1 MGGLFG
7 SMGTALG
14 ALSLNQEALDI
25 TTNNIANINTPGYSR
40 QVAGISENT
49 PITYANLQFG
59 QGAQITGI
67 QSIRDQVLQTRIYS
81 ETQQQAGSNAFLG
94 PMQQVQASFN
104 DAGGTGLQKSMTAF
118 FSSWA
123 LLSVNPS
130 DIPSRQGVIT
140 AGKNLATTF
149 NSAAKNL
156 TVLRG
161 NLNQQV
167 PGDIQQIN
175 TIAQSVAKLN
185 LQIANARNSGQN
197 SGTLEDQRNALIQNL
212 SQIVGVSVTN
222 GNNGQISL
230 STGQGSALVVEGQS
244 FALQAQSDPA
254 SGMTHIISNGND
266 ITSQISG
273 GQLGGTLQARDRAIP
288 NLQTQLDTLASGIA
302 AAVNT
307 AHQAGTDLNGAPG
320 QGFFSVPAT
329 TPGTAAV
336 MSVNIQDPALIA
348 AGQSGA
354 SGDNSNALALSGLQ
368 NQNIVAGQSANNY
381 YINTV
386 SQLGNDISSAQT
398 SSDAQTAV
406 LQQLKTQQSSVSGV
420 SLDEEAANLVQF
432 QRAYQASARVITI
445 VDQLTSVA
453 INMGAP

>member
-1 MGGLFG
+1 
-7 SMGTALG
+7 
-14 ALSLNQEALDI
+14 
-25 TTNNIANINTPGYSR
+25 
-40 QVAGISENT
+40 
-49 PITYANLQFG
+49 
-59 QGAQITGI
+59 
-67 QSIRDQVLQTRIYS
+67 
-81 ETQQQAGSNAFLG
+81 
-94 PMQQVQASFN
+94 
-104 DAGGTGLQKSMTAF
+104 MTAF

-140 AGKNLATTF
+140 AARNLATTF

-156 TVLRG
+156 TALRG

-175 TIAQSVAKLN
+175 TMAKSVAGLN

-197 SGTLEDQRNALIQNL
+197 SGTLEDQRNSVIQNM
-212 SQIVGVSVTN
+212 SQLVGVSVTN

-244 FALQAQSDPA
+244 FALQAQSDPV

-266 ITSQISG
+266 ITSQITG
-273 GQLGGTLQARDRAIP
+273 GQLGGTLQVRDQEIP
-288 NLQTQLDTLASGIA
+288 GLQTQLDTLASGIA

-320 QGFFSVPAT
+320 QVFFNVPAT
-329 TPGTAAV
+329 TAGTAAT
-336 MSVNIQDPALIA
+336 MSVNISDPALIA

-354 SGDNSNALALSGLQ
+354 SGDNANALVLSGLQ
-368 NQNIVAGQSANNY
+368 NQNIVAGQSANSY

-398 SSDAQTAV
+398 SNDAQTAV

-420 SLDEEAANLVQF
+420 SLDEEAAHLVQF
-432 QRAYQASARVITI
+432 QRAYQAAARVITI